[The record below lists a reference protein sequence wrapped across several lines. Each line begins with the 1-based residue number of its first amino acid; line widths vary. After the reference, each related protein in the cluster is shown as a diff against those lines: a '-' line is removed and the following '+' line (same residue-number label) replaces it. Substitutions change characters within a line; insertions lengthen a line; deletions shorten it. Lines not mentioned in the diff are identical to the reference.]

1 MNERERYDFIIFWI
15 IKLNRRKEH
24 KIKIYDEYYDNEI
37 SKLKVSEFDKIY
49 RIMLK
54 FKKEKEKYFNW
65 MMRNIKMN
73 KM

>member
-24 KIKIYDEYYDNEI
+24 KIKIYNEYYDNEI
-37 SKLKVSEFDKIY
+37 SKLEESEFNKIY

-54 FKKEKEKYFNW
+54 FEKEKKRKIF
-65 MMRNIKMN
+65 
-73 KM
+73 